1 MALGVQEEVAISV
14 GMLQV
19 MQQHKQAKAVL
30 LDIVIAA
37 VMVLDVKAQEGTRV
51 VQVMVLAAAV
61 ELVVLEVTTL
71 AKMVVMVV
79 AGILG

>member
-30 LDIVIAA
+30 LDMVIAA
-37 VMVLDVKAQEGTRV
+37 VMVLVREAQEGTRV